1 MELPVR
7 TIPSENKP
15 RDKRF
20 KLLKYNLPPLPS
32 TFMILGRCGSGK
44 SSILYSL
51 LTQGYVYNGKSLF
64 DEACIFLGSMDSV
77 ETFDSLP
84 IKNKAI
90 LHDFNPDDF
99 ETYIEDL
106 RKHQLER
113 LSKGK
118 RPLNI
123 ALIFDDFVGQNLLRH
138 HNGKASPLERL
149 ALTSRHELNASI
161 FLLSQCYKNTG
172 FSSPSMRNNTT
183 TYIIANMTK
192 PEIEKIADEHCNN
205 YTPDQFIEIYND
217 IQKIPFNFMVID
229 YRKPLDDRITE
240 RFTGSLK
247 SPLLQNAETQRNSSR
262 SSVSDEESENESNH
276 PRGKK
281 GV

>member
-1 MELPVR
+1 
-7 TIPSENKP
+7 
-15 RDKRF
+15 
-20 KLLKYNLPPLPS
+20 
-32 TFMILGRCGSGK
+32 MILGRCGSGK

-51 LTQGYVYNGKSLF
+51 LTKGYVHKGKSLF
-64 DEACIFLGSMDSV
+64 DEAAIFLGSMDSV
-77 ETFDSLP
+77 DTFESLP

-90 LHDFNPDDF
+90 LHEFNAEDF
-99 ETYIEDL
+99 EQYVEDL

-113 LSKGK
+113 LSKNK

-123 ALIFDDFVGQNLLRH
+123 ALIFDDFVGQNLLKH

-192 PEIEKIADEHCNN
+192 PEIEKIAEEHCND
-205 YTPDQFIEIYND
+205 YTPDQFIELYNEM
-217 IQKIPFNFMVID
+217 QKTPFNFMVID
-229 YRKPLDDRITE
+229 YRRPLDDRITE

-247 SPLLQNAETQRNSSR
+247 SPLKQNAQAIRNRSR
-262 SSVSDEESENESNH
+262 SPVSDEESEDKSSNA
-276 PRGKK
+276 
-281 GV
+281 

>member
-1 MELPVR
+1 MELPVT

-15 RDKRF
+15 KDKRF
-20 KLLKYNLPPLPS
+20 KLMKYALPPLPS
-32 TFMILGRCGSGK
+32 TFQILGRCGSGK

-51 LTQGYVYNGKSLF
+51 LTQGYTYKGKSLF
-64 DEACIFLGSMDSV
+64 DEAAIFLGSMDSV
-77 ETFDSLP
+77 ETFENLP

-90 LHDFNPDDF
+90 LHEFNPEDF
-99 ETYIEDL
+99 ESYVEDL

-113 LSKGK
+113 LSKNR

-192 PEIEKIADEHCNN
+192 PEIEKIAEEHCNN
-205 YTPDQFIEIYND
+205 YTPDQFVEIYNEMM
-217 IQKIPFNFMVID
+217 KTPFNFMVID
-229 YRKPLDDRITE
+229 YRRPLDDRITE
-240 RFTGSLK
+240 RFTRSLK
-247 SPLLQNAETQRNSSR
+247 SPLKQNAKALADSSG
-262 SSVSDEESENESNH
+262 SDLSDEESKDKPANA
-276 PRGKK
+276 
-281 GV
+281 